1 MDRSQAYMSD
11 GELNDSIESVQDDL
25 SVATFD
31 ESFVL
36 QEELDMLE
44 EEEYLR
50 TLIDAD
56 VSTLN
61 GMSAGAIQDALKLLE
76 AAQEANR
83 PDQDAILAAIDLFME
98 KEADA
103 NKPLQRIQ
111 TDAAT
116 GDKPYAMRSA
126 ATLPS
131 LPVEAGRDPID
142 EGSG

>member
-1 MDRSQAYMSD
+1 MSRAQAYMSD
-11 GELNDSIESVQDDL
+11 GELNDAIESVQDDL

-61 GMSAGAIQDALKLLE
+61 GLSAGAIQAALNLLE

-83 PDQDAILAAIDLFME
+83 PDQAAIRSVE
-98 KEADA
+98 RRVGKECVS
-103 NKPLQRIQ
+103 
-111 TDAAT
+111 TC
-116 GDKPYAMRSA
+116 
-126 ATLPS
+126 
-131 LPVEAGRDPID
+131 
-142 EGSG
+142 

>member
-1 MDRSQAYMSD
+1 
-11 GELNDSIESVQDDL
+11 
-25 SVATFD
+25 
-31 ESFVL
+31 
-36 QEELDMLE
+36 MLE

-83 PDQDAILAAIDLFME
+83 PDQDAILDAIDLFME
-98 KEADA
+98 KEADP
-103 NKPLQRIQ
+103 NKPLQRIP

-116 GDKPYAMRSA
+116 GIKPYGLLSVAMLPL
-126 ATLPS
+126 LPS
-131 LPVEAGRDPID
+131 EARILTKDGVQRGDYTLVTHYRKIGRWTCRGRGCQYLSIAVVD
-142 EGSG
+142 

>member
-1 MDRSQAYMSD
+1 MSD
-11 GELNDSIESVQDDL
+11 GELNDAIEYVQDDL

-44 EEEYLR
+44 EEAYLR

-83 PDQDAILAAIDLFME
+83 PDQDAILDAIDLFME
-98 KEADA
+98 KEADPDRKSTRL
-103 NKPLQRIQ
+103 N
-111 TDAAT
+111 
-116 GDKPYAMRSA
+116 S
-126 ATLPS
+126 S
-131 LPVEAGRDPID
+131 H
-142 EGSG
+142 

>member
-1 MDRSQAYMSD
+1 
-11 GELNDSIESVQDDL
+11 
-25 SVATFD
+25 
-31 ESFVL
+31 
-36 QEELDMLE
+36 MLE

-83 PDQDAILAAIDLFME
+83 PDQDAILDAIDLFME
-98 KEADA
+98 KEADP
-103 NKPLQRIQ
+103 NKPLQRIP

-116 GDKPYAMRSA
+116 GIKPYGLLSVAMQIGRA
-126 ATLPS
+126 A
-131 LPVEAGRDPID
+131 VRERGCQ
-142 EGSG
+142 EV